1 MPPPEQTG
9 TRRYHVLNLSVP
21 SFLRYNLWMIAGHYS
36 NAPYSDWAFRRH
48 RVRVRQRGWI
58 IHLFTFVS
66 RTLTK
71 RKVTKISVSV
81 VEIKQS
87 RERTSKI
94 VQKCVTNIRTIR
106 TIMFSQTISF
116 VYQFSVVWSVSEF
129 IERDCFI
136 WQRVVQNVMWVA
148 QYFRLCRVTA
158 R

>member
-71 RKVTKISVSV
+71 RKVTKISV